1 MNVDLLDW
9 NWLYAAGRL
18 QKAVV
23 DVIPPT
29 NLSLCNA
36 LKENRKSALGA
47 ALLQLPEVFTYE
59 QLFTQIVSLSYNGDF
74 RMRFGE
80 DRNKIKQIVNGT
92 MEKLIDVY
100 APLIAAD
107 SRLKVFKKSVE
118 GSSLLSEQ
126 IEQVLLFLIIYFY
139 RIQTRLPYTID

>member
-1 MNVDLLDW
+1 MNADLLDW

-23 DVIPPT
+23 DVIPPK
-29 NLSLCNA
+29 NLALRNA

-47 ALLQLPEVFTYE
+47 ALLQLPETFTFE
-59 QLFTQIVSLSYNGDF
+59 QLFTQIVSLSYTGDF

-92 MEKLIDVY
+92 MEKLVDAYI
-100 APLIAAD
+100 PLIAAD
-107 SRLKVFKKSVE
+107 SRLKIYKKSE
-118 GSSLLSEQ
+118 SGSRELGKQ
-126 IEQVLLFLIIYFY
+126 IEQVYIF
-139 RIQTRLPYTID
+139 

>member
-1 MNVDLLDW
+1 MNTDLLDW

-29 NLSLCNA
+29 NLALRNA

-47 ALLQLPEVFTYE
+47 ALLQLPETFTLE
-59 QLFTQIVSLSYNGDF
+59 QLLTQIVSLSYTGDF

-92 MEKLIDVY
+92 MEKLVDAYI
-100 APLIAAD
+100 PFIAAD
-107 SRLKVFKKSVE
+107 SRLKIYKKSE
-118 GSSLLSEQ
+118 GGSMELGKQ
-126 IEQVLLFLIIYFY
+126 IEQVYIF
-139 RIQTRLPYTID
+139 